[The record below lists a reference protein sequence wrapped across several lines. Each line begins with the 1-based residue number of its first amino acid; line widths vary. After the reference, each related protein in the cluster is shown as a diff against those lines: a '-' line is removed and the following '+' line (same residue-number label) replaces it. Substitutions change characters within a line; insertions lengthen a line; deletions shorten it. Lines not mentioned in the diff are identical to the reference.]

1 MGAEA
6 TAKTAT
12 WTLDKAH
19 AKISFAITHMMV
31 SEIDGS
37 FKDFDVKV
45 SNAKDDLSD
54 AEIEFTAKVSS
65 IDTDNKMRDEHL
77 NKSDFFHA
85 EKYPELTFKSKSFK
99 KTEGKHFKLNGDLT
113 LMGVTRNVTFDA
125 KCAIGEHLMN
135 KKTIAGVKVT
145 GTINRADFGL
155 GSGMPAIAL
164 SNEVNIV
171 ANAEFIKE

>member
-1 MGAEA
+1 MEA
-6 TAKTAT
+6 TTAKKTAT

-37 FKDFDVKV
+37 FKDFDIKI
-45 SNAKDDLSD
+45 SNAKEDLSD
-54 AEIEFTAKVSS
+54 AEIEFSARINS

-85 EKYPELTFKSKSFK
+85 EKFPELTFKSKSF
-99 KTEGKHFKLNGDLT
+99 TRVEGKNFKLNGDLT
-113 LMGVTRNVTFDA
+113 VMGVTKNVTLDA

-145 GTINRADFGL
+145 GTVNRADFGL
-155 GSGMPAIAL
+155 AAGMPTLAL
-164 SNEVNIV
+164 SNEVHIV